1 MIATVH
7 VLDHHSELNVRNI
20 PHVTHLELDRHT
32 LVLACTSATH
42 RIAWTA
48 IARLDLENDP
58 PTTTHT
64 KDPTTW

>member
-7 VLDHHSELNVRNI
+7 VLDHRSELNVRII
-20 PHVTHLELDRHT
+20 PHVTRLELDRDALLLT
-32 LVLACTSATH
+32 CAGATH

-58 PTTTHT
+58 PTTTHQE
-64 KDPTTW
+64 PATW